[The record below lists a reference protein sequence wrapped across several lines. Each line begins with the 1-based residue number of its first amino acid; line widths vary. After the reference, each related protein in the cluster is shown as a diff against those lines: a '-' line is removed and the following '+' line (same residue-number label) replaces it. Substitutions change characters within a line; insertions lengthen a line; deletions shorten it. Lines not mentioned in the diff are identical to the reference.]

1 MSFVT
6 RLTPAA
12 AAALF
17 LVSCGGGG
25 SSNPPAPVVVPSSGY
40 AVDGY
45 LSGAAVLCDSN
56 GNGAADSGELSV
68 TTDATGAFSF
78 ASGCSAALVVRGGV
92 NVDTGILFTGL
103 LKAPAGS
110 IVVTPLT
117 TLLSSGLTQV
127 QVKAALGLPGS
138 TDLQAVDPALKT
150 AGVLVNAELYK
161 KSLAVQQLLQKTTEL
176 LAGLGG
182 VSSDGTKQLVYGEV
196 AAAFA
201 SVLQGGAV
209 MASGTTLDL
218 AVVASLVKA
227 ATLRVGGAPLVGTE
241 IKTALSKINAD
252 SLAQVTA
259 ASLKSQGEALLKA
272 SDAQLTATTKTQQN
286 DAAITNFVVANVA
299 GLSGAPSAQ
308 TAALAATLTAA
319 VTGIPVPPTNY
330 LALVGDA
337 ISLVNGPANGAA
349 STAYTMAEFQSAAGI
364 TVAWPMVDGM
374 LLKVNLAEV
383 GTYAIPADQKLS
395 AAVSIIE
402 TSADGKGQMQGYIE
416 NVSVTR
422 TAGGLQIT
430 VPTNASAMVYGVSGD
445 GKKSAII
452 DFSNSVAG
460 ITNTLVSTAASSNL
474 IVLGSVINFAVNKVG
489 SDFSGIAAL
498 RGKYKVTVV
507 INGVPLRKVDGSLLP
522 GMTITVPTAINSSGA
537 ATTTKSVSGY
547 GSLFQTRCV
556 PGAP

>member
-252 SLAQVTA
+252 SLAQVAA

-286 DAAITNFVVANVA
+286 DATITNFVVANVA

-383 GTYAIPADQKLS
+383 GIYAIPADQKLS

-547 GSLFQTRCV
+547 GLTGYITLV
-556 PGAP
+556 N

>member
-138 TDLQAVDPALKT
+138 IDLQAVDPALKT

-218 AVVASLVKA
+218 AVVAGLVKA

-299 GLSGAPSAQ
+299 GLAGAPSAQ

-547 GSLFQTRCV
+547 GLTGYITLV
-556 PGAP
+556 N

>member
-252 SLAQVTA
+252 SLAQVAA

-299 GLSGAPSAQ
+299 GLAGAPSAQ

-349 STAYTMAEFQSAAGI
+349 STAYTMAEFQSTAGI

-547 GSLFQTRCV
+547 GLTGYITLV
-556 PGAP
+556 N

>member
-299 GLSGAPSAQ
+299 GLAGAPSAQ

-547 GSLFQTRCV
+547 GLTGYITLV
-556 PGAP
+556 N

>member
-110 IVVTPLT
+110 LVVTPLT

-299 GLSGAPSAQ
+299 GLAGAPSAQ

-547 GSLFQTRCV
+547 GLTGYITLV
-556 PGAP
+556 N

>member
-286 DAAITNFVVANVA
+286 DATITNFVVANVA

-547 GSLFQTRCV
+547 GLTGYITLV
-556 PGAP
+556 N

>member
-138 TDLQAVDPALKT
+138 IDLQAVDPALKT

-299 GLSGAPSAQ
+299 GLAGAPSAQ

-547 GSLFQTRCV
+547 GLTGYITLV
-556 PGAP
+556 N

>member
-547 GSLFQTRCV
+547 GLTGYITLV
-556 PGAP
+556 N

>member
-138 TDLQAVDPALKT
+138 IDLQAVDPALKT

-241 IKTALSKINAD
+241 IKTALSKLNAD

-299 GLSGAPSAQ
+299 GLAGAPSAQ

-498 RGKYKVTVV
+498 RGK
-507 INGVPLRKVDGSLLP
+507 
-522 GMTITVPTAINSSGA
+522 
-537 ATTTKSVSGY
+537 
-547 GSLFQTRCV
+547 
-556 PGAP
+556 

>member
-68 TTDATGAFSF
+68 TTDATGAFSV

-92 NVDTGILFTGL
+92 NGDTGILVTGL

-138 TDLQAVDPALKT
+138 TDLHAVDPALKT

-218 AVVASLVKA
+218 AVVAGLVKA

-272 SDAQLTATTKTQQN
+272 SDAQLTATTETQQN
-286 DAAITNFVVANVA
+286 DAAITNFVVSNVA
-299 GLSGAPSAQ
+299 GLAGAPSAQ

-547 GSLFQTRCV
+547 GLTGYITLV
-556 PGAP
+556 N

>member
-45 LSGAAVLCDSN
+45 LGGAAVLCDSN

-299 GLSGAPSAQ
+299 GLAGAPSAQ

-547 GSLFQTRCV
+547 GLTGYITLV
-556 PGAP
+556 N

>member
-241 IKTALSKINAD
+241 IKTALSKLNAD

-299 GLSGAPSAQ
+299 GLAGAPSAQ

-547 GSLFQTRCV
+547 GLTGYITLV
-556 PGAP
+556 N